1 MHMYLKGTCIAYA
14 ILSVFLITVQKES
27 PNTAKGMFGTRKITD
42 AYLPVRLYLTVFE
55 LFKKNIKKNMPLL

>member
-14 ILSVFLITVQKES
+14 ILSVFFITVQKES
-27 PNTAKGMFGTRKITD
+27 PNTAKGMFGTRKIID

-55 LFKKNIKKNMPLL
+55 LF